1 MQALGRQILIEF
13 YDCQS
18 EVLTDRDRIR
28 QYMLE
33 AAHHAGATVISDTF
47 HQFKPDGISGVV
59 VIAESHI
66 SIHTWPEYRYAAVDV
81 FTCGDSVDPW
91 GVPHYLQEKLQAE
104 NVSSMEI
111 KRGLFQTPVQY
122 KPTVSET

>member
-13 YDCQS
+13 YDCQA
-18 EVLTDRDRIR
+18 EILTDRDRVR

-33 AAHHAGATVISDTF
+33 AARHAGATVISDTF
-47 HQFKPDGISGVV
+47 HHFKPDGISGVV

-66 SIHTWPEYRYAAVDV
+66 SIHTWPEHRYAAVDV

-91 GVPHYLQEKLQAE
+91 GVPHYLQEKLHAKS
-104 NVSSMEI
+104 VSSMEI
-111 KRGLFQTPVQY
+111 KRGLFPSPVEY
-122 KPTVSET
+122 KPTMSET

>member
-18 EVLTDRDRIR
+18 EALTDRDRIR

-33 AAHHAGATVISDTF
+33 AARYAGATVISDTF
-47 HQFKPDGISGVV
+47 HHFKPDGISGVV

-66 SIHTWPEYRYAAVDV
+66 SIHTWPEHRYAAVDV

-91 GVPHYLQEKLQAE
+91 GVPHYLQEKLHAKS
-104 NVSSMEI
+104 VSSMEI
-111 KRGLFQTPVQY
+111 KRGLFPSPVQY
-122 KPTVSET
+122 KPTASET

>member
-13 YDCQS
+13 YDCQN

-33 AAHHAGATVISDTF
+33 AARHAGATVISDTF
-47 HQFKPDGISGVV
+47 HHFKPDGISGVV

-66 SIHTWPEYRYAAVDV
+66 SIHTWPEHHAAVDV
-81 FTCGDSVDPW
+81 FCGDDPAID
-91 GVPHYLQEKLQAE
+91 VFTFAAM
-104 NVSSMEI
+104 V
-111 KRGLFQTPVQY
+111 R
-122 KPTVSET
+122 

>member
-13 YDCQS
+13 YDCRS

-47 HQFKPDGISGVV
+47 HHFKPDGVSGVV

-66 SIHTWPEYRYAAVDV
+66 SIHTWPEHRYAAVDV

-91 GVPHYLQEKLQAE
+91 DVPYYLQEKLQAGS
-104 NVSSMEI
+104 VSNMEI
-111 KRGLFQTPVQY
+111 KRGLFPTPVQY
-122 KPTVSET
+122 KNET

>member
-13 YDCQS
+13 YECQS
-18 EVLTDRDRIR
+18 EVLIDRNRIR
-28 QYMLE
+28 QYTLE
-33 AAHHAGATVISDTF
+33 AARHAGATVISDTF
-47 HQFKPDGISGVV
+47 HHFKPDGVSGVV

-66 SIHTWPEYRYAAVDV
+66 SIHTWPEHRYAAVDV

-91 GVPHYLQEKLQAE
+91 GVPHYLQGKLQAE

-111 KRGLFQTPVQY
+111 KRGLFPSPVKY
-122 KPTVSET
+122 KPTTSKT

>member
-13 YDCQS
+13 YDCDK
-18 EVLTDRDRIR
+18 VRCLLNRDRIR

-33 AAHHAGATVISDTF
+33 AACHAGATVISDTF
-47 HQFKPDGISGVV
+47 HHFKPDGISGVV

-66 SIHTWPEYRYAAVDV
+66 SIHTWPEHRYAAIDV

-91 GVPHYLQEKLQAE
+91 GVPRYLQEKLQAE

-111 KRGLFQTPVQY
+111 KRGLFPIPVQY
-122 KPTVSET
+122 KSSE

>member
-47 HQFKPDGISGVV
+47 HHFKPDGINGVV

-66 SIHTWPEYRYAAVDV
+66 SIHTWPEHRYAAVDV

-91 GVPHYLQEKLQAE
+91 GVPHYLQEKLHAKS
-104 NVSSMEI
+104 VSSMEI
-111 KRGLFQTPVQY
+111 KRGLFPSPVQY

>member
-13 YDCQS
+13 YDCES
-18 EVLTDRDRIR
+18 EILTDRDRIR

-33 AAHHAGATVISDTF
+33 AACHAGATVISDTF
-47 HQFKPDGISGVV
+47 HHFKPDGISGVV

-66 SIHTWPEYRYAAVDV
+66 SIHTWPEHRYAAVDV

-91 GVPHYLQEKLQAE
+91 GVPHYLQEKLQAGK
-104 NVSSMEI
+104 VSSMEI
-111 KRGLFQTPVQY
+111 KRGLFPIPVQY
-122 KPTVSET
+122 KNET

>member
-13 YDCQS
+13 YDCES
-18 EVLTDRDRIR
+18 EVLTDRDRIH

-33 AAHHAGATVISDTF
+33 AACHAGATVISDTF
-47 HQFKPDGISGVV
+47 HHFKPDGVSGVV

-66 SIHTWPEYRYAAVDV
+66 SIHTWPEHRYAAVDV

-91 GVPHYLQEKLQAE
+91 SVPRYLQEKLEAE

-111 KRGLFQTPVQY
+111 KRGLFPTPVQY
-122 KPTVSET
+122 KPSE

>member
-18 EVLTDRDRIR
+18 EVLTDRDQIR

-33 AAHHAGATVISDTF
+33 AARHAGATVISDTF
-47 HQFKPDGISGVV
+47 HHFKPDGISGVV

-66 SIHTWPEYRYAAVDV
+66 SIHTWPEHRYAAVDV

-91 GVPHYLQEKLQAE
+91 GVPRYLQEKLEAG

-111 KRGLFQTPVQY
+111 KRGLFPSPVEH
-122 KPTVSET
+122 KPIVSEA

>member
-13 YDCQS
+13 YDCHI
-18 EVLTDRDRIR
+18 ETLRDRNRIR

-33 AAHHAGATVISDTF
+33 AARYAGATVISDTF
-47 HQFKPDGISGVV
+47 HHFKPDGISGVV

-66 SIHTWPEYRYAAVDV
+66 SIHTWPEHRYAAVDV

-91 GVPHYLQEKLQAE
+91 SVPRYLQEKLQAE

-111 KRGLFQTPVQY
+111 KRGLFPIPVQY
-122 KPTVSET
+122 KPTDHET

>member
-18 EVLTDRDRIR
+18 EVLTDRNQIR

-33 AAHHAGATVISDTF
+33 AAQHAGATVISDTF
-47 HQFKPDGISGVV
+47 HHFKPDGISGVV

-66 SIHTWPEYRYAAVDV
+66 SIHTWPEHRYAAVDV

-91 GVPHYLQEKLQAE
+91 SVPRYLQEKLQAE

-111 KRGLFQTPVQY
+111 KRGLFQIPVQY
-122 KPTVSET
+122 KSTMSET